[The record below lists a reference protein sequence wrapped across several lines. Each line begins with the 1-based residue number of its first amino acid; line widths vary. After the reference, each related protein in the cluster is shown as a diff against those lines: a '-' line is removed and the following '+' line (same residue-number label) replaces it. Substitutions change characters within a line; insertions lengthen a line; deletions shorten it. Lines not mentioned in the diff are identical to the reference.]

1 VVRGRVQAQ
10 GNKLQ
15 KSVNWALP
23 APPTLAQGLGFLEML
38 KAQLTANELAERAA
52 GFAGAEQFM
61 RNAGANGGVC
71 ARDLRSLLSFPKKG
85 QIRVDIEV
93 REGKAFV
100 P

>member
-1 VVRGRVQAQ
+1 MSPTAYRLPRGNLTHFAAS
-10 GNKLQ
+10 K
-15 KSVNWALP
+15 ATP
-23 APPTLAQGLGFLEML
+23 ADPMQERMNNQSML
-38 KAQLTANELAERAA
+38 KAQLTDKELAERPV

-61 RNAGANGGVC
+61 RNAAANGGVC
-71 ARDLRSLLSFPKKG
+71 ARDLRSSPSFPGRG